1 LHTCYLISAIVDSQE
16 CLSSITALH
25 FSVKSCCI
33 IYGTM
38 KSEAAKAIVL
48 ILGFIV
54 ILLIIHYDNKSTV
67 FAQNLANNSNNFF
80 LANGTFIKSNN
91 MTDYANMSSL
101 SDDYNIEGTINGQ
114 ISTKSEELA
123 TNKNNQT
130 SVGGDV
136 PVQLYLLGGK
146 LRLDVSKG
154 YVKYFKANITMIT
167 TTGNEIHEHLII
179 FKPYTAGIALLTN
192 NSATTQNMNMTS
204 NNSSISRI
212 GYNSIVFSGVADI
225 ITNGIMQW
233 IDVPISVSILN
244 DKVIT
249 IELNSSRIDN
259 HFFDAPIY
267 GIVSTIEP
275 LASTQ
280 KK

>member
-1 LHTCYLISAIVDSQE
+1 
-16 CLSSITALH
+16 
-25 FSVKSCCI
+25 
-33 IYGTM
+33 M
-38 KSEAAKAIVL
+38 KREAAKAIVL

-101 SDDYNIEGTINGQ
+101 ISDDYNIEGTINGQ

-136 PVQLYLLGGK
+136 PVQMYLLGGK

-192 NSATTQNMNMTS
+192 NSATTQNMSITS
-204 NNSSISRI
+204 NNSFISRN
-212 GYNSIVFSGVADI
+212 GYNSIVFSGLADI

-267 GIVSTIEP
+267 GLVSTIEP

-280 KK
+280 NK

>member
-1 LHTCYLISAIVDSQE
+1 MLHY
-16 CLSSITALH
+16 
-25 FSVKSCCI
+25 
-33 IYGTM
+33 IYSTI
-38 KSEAAKAIVL
+38 KREAVKAIVL

-80 LANGTFIKSNN
+80 LANGTFIKSNS
-91 MTDYANMSSL
+91 MTDYANISSL
-101 SDDYNIEGTINGQ
+101 ISDDYNIEGTINGQ
-114 ISTKSEELA
+114 ISAKSEELA

-130 SVGGDV
+130 TLDADVSV
-136 PVQLYLLGGK
+136 QMYLLDGK

-167 TTGNEIHEHLII
+167 TTGSEIHEHLII

-192 NSATTQNMNMTS
+192 NSTTTQNMNITS
-204 NNSSISRI
+204 NNSSISRNA
-212 GYNSIVFSGVADI
+212 YNSIVFSGVADI
-225 ITNGIMQW
+225 ITNGVMQW
-233 IDVPISVSILN
+233 IDVPISVYILN

-249 IELNSSRIDN
+249 IELDSSRIDN

-267 GIVSTIEP
+267 GLVSTIEP
-275 LASTQ
+275 LTPTQ